1 MSAERYGVPR
11 VRPAPSPAGR
21 RLRRAAAL
29 LLVGVVGAVGLTG
42 CAGADPAAVPDA
54 APGGA
59 PPGDALS
66 VIRAVP
72 DALAAG
78 PGSRVATLL
87 QLASGGTR
95 ITIRGEGVFDHA
107 AGVGEL
113 RVTLPETPGAAR
125 AEPVTEVF
133 VPGLLYM
140 RNRGAGVPADKWVR
154 VEIDSLPDGN
164 LVTGGATDPVTAAEL
179 LRGVQRAE
187 YHGEVELEGETTRL
201 YSGVT
206 DIAAASRAA
215 GDESRRR
222 QLAVAV
228 GAFTVGAVPFEVYLD
243 ERGTPRRVRHEFSF
257 DADGDTGPVEVVS
270 VTELH
275 DFGAVVAVRLP
286 EERDIWTGAVVAALA
301 GPARSG

>member
-1 MSAERYGVPR
+1 MRRGASR
-11 VRPAPSPAGR
+11 VRPRPSAGR
-21 RLRRAAAL
+21 RLRGAAAL
-29 LLVGVVGAVGLTG
+29 VLVGVVGLSG
-42 CAGADPAAVPDA
+42 CAGAGGEPDA
-54 APGGA
+54 APD
-59 PPGDALS
+59 PGRPSDALS
-66 VIRAVP
+66 VIRGVP
-72 DALAAG
+72 DTLAAG
-78 PGSRVATLL
+78 PGSRVTTSL

-95 ITIRGEGVFDHA
+95 IAIRGEGVFDHA

-113 RVTLPETPGAAR
+113 LVTLPEDPGAAR
-125 AEPVTEVF
+125 AAPVTEVF

-179 LRGVQRAE
+179 LRGAQAAE
-187 YHGEVELEGETTRL
+187 YHGEVELDGEKARL

-215 GDESRRR
+215 GDEDRRR

-243 ERGTPRRVRHEFSF
+243 ERGTPRRMRHEFSF
-257 DADGDTGPVEVVS
+257 AATDGGAGPVEVVS
-270 VTELH
+270 VTELY
-275 DFGAVVAVRLP
+275 DFGTVVKVRLPDEGDIYAGAVVVDQT
-286 EERDIWTGAVVAALA
+286 EAAA
-301 GPARSG
+301 G